1 MKKVQ
6 RTILLGLS
14 AALLGGL
21 VGAVS
26 AGFLHFIEWGQELLW
41 KVLTLNLPL
50 QALLICTLGGLLVG
64 LCQKYLGNHPQGI
77 TEAITTLR
85 KTGRLEYQHLP
96 HGLTTASISLI
107 FGASLGPEAAI
118 MDLIG
123 GLGTWVGDI
132 LRNLRFRF
140 DLPLSTQPANRLTKV
155 LRSWPTLTAFA
166 VGAMT
171 FSRVLNGLYSGGL
184 LKLAAPFQWTDLLWS
199 LPLGLVGAAG
209 GGLYLALQTWTRKLV
224 APLQRKPI
232 LRGVLGGAAL
242 GLMANFLPLTLF
254 SGQHLLQPTYD
265 QAAQL
270 GFWLLLLTAL
280 ARLFLTS
287 LLLATGWKGGQ
298 FLPIMFGGAALGLAM
313 SALFPIIPMPVAA
326 LAAMAALT
334 AVVLPKPLIA
344 LVLMALLF
352 PLQSLRISSVAIG
365 LVIVAKKLLARWQ
378 PQSSGLSLDA
388 EISTPTAA

>member
-6 RTILLGLS
+6 RTFLLGLI
-14 AALLGGL
+14 AAFLGGL

-41 KVLTLNLPL
+41 KTLPPNLPL

-64 LCQKYLGNHPQGI
+64 LCQKYLGDHPQGI
-77 TEAITTLR
+77 TEATTTLR

-132 LRNLRFRF
+132 LRNLRLRF
-140 DLPLSTQPANRLTKV
+140 ELPLSTQPANRLTKA

-166 VGAMT
+166 VGAVA

-184 LKLAAPFQWTDLLWS
+184 LKLSAPFQWTDLLWS
-199 LPLGLVGAAG
+199 LPLGLLGATG

-232 LRGVLGGAAL
+232 LRGILGGTVLGLIAS
-242 GLMANFLPLTLF
+242 FLPLTLF

-298 FLPIMFGGAALGLAM
+298 FLPIMFGSAALGL
-313 SALFPIIPMPVAA
+313 SVSVLFPIIPAPVAA

-344 LVLMALLF
+344 LILMALMF
-352 PLQSLRISSVAIG
+352 PLQYVGISIVAIG
-365 LVIVAKKLLARWQ
+365 TVMLGKQLRQEFNSKKQSQTIIVDIA
-378 PQSSGLSLDA
+378 SS
-388 EISTPTAA
+388 